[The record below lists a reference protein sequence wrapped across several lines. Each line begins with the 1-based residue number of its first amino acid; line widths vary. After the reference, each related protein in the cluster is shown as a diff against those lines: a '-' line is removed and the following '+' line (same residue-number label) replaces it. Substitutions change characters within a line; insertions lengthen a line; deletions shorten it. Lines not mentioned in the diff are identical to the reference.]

1 MKKLLY
7 VSCAFVLFSC
17 SENGNRNSKSNNPNN
32 VIEEAESSASSS
44 LSKSGSRYGGNMVDD
59 IFGALLD
66 KDENLKKLDEKILNL
81 QKESS
86 KVISENEKVISKS
99 AIYYVDAKSKTE
111 SISDSLTKKGAL
123 EMIKQSS
130 DRFDLK
136 TQKLRELLAQ
146 AKLNGQ
152 KIDDSYTIFKIKKTI
167 PEIEKYQNDNPIE
180 LNNLNNYIN
189 RQTQLLAELQKL

>member
-1 MKKLLY
+1 MKKILY
-7 VSCAFVLFSC
+7 ICCAFILFSC
-17 SENGNRNSKSNNPNN
+17 SENSNRNSKVNTPNN

-44 LSKSGSRYGGNMVDD
+44 LSKSGSRYDGNMVDE

-66 KDENLKKLDEKILNL
+66 KDKSLKNLDERILNL
-81 QKESS
+81 QKESA
-86 KVISENEKVISKS
+86 KIISENEKVISKS
-99 AIYYVDAKSKTE
+99 ANYYADAKSKAQI
-111 SISDSLTKKGAL
+111 ISDSLTKKSAL

-136 TQKLRELLAQ
+136 TQKLRELITQ

-152 KIDDSYTIFKIKKTI
+152 KIDDTYTVFKIKKTI
-167 PEIEKYQNDNPIE
+167 PEIEKYQNGNPIE

-189 RQTQLLAELQKL
+189 RQTQLLSELQKL

>member
-1 MKKLLY
+1 MKKILY
-7 VSCAFVLFSC
+7 ISCAFFLFSC
-17 SENGNRNSKSNNPNN
+17 SENSNRNSKANNPTN

-44 LSKSGSRYGGNMVDD
+44 LSKSGSRYGGNLVDE

-66 KDENLKKLDEKILNL
+66 KNENLKKLDEKILNL
-81 QKESS
+81 QKEST
-86 KVISENEKVISKS
+86 KIISENEKVISKS
-99 AIYYVDAKSKTE
+99 ANYYADAKSKTE
-111 SISDSLTKKGAL
+111 SISDSLTKKSAL

-136 TQKLRELLAQ
+136 TQKLRELIGQ
-146 AKLNGQ
+146 AKLNSQ
-152 KIDDSYTIFKIKKTI
+152 KIDDTYTIFKIKKTI

-189 RQTQLLAELQKL
+189 RQSQLLSELKKI

>member
-1 MKKLLY
+1 M
-7 VSCAFVLFSC
+7 
-17 SENGNRNSKSNNPNN
+17 
-32 VIEEAESSASSS
+32 
-44 LSKSGSRYGGNMVDD
+44 SKSGSRYGGNMVDE
-59 IFGALLD
+59 IFAALMD
-66 KDENLKKLDEKILNL
+66 KEENLKKLEEKIQNL

-189 RQTQLLAELQKL
+189 RQMQLLAELQKL

>member
-1 MKKLLY
+1 MKKILY
-7 VSCAFVLFSC
+7 VSCAFFWFSC
-17 SENGNRNSKSNNPNN
+17 SENSSRNSKANNPTN

-44 LSKSGSRYGGNMVDD
+44 LSKSGSRYGGNMVDE

-66 KDENLKKLDEKILNL
+66 KNENLKKLDEKILNL
-81 QKESS
+81 QKEST
-86 KVISENEKVISKS
+86 KIISENEKVISKS
-99 AIYYVDAKSKTE
+99 ANYYADAKSKTE
-111 SISDSLTKKGAL
+111 SISDSLTKKSAL

-136 TQKLRELLAQ
+136 TQKLRELIGQ
-146 AKLNGQ
+146 AKLNSQ
-152 KIDDSYTIFKIKKTI
+152 KIDDTYTIFKIKKTI

-189 RQTQLLAELQKL
+189 RQSQLLSELKKI